1 MARIPLA
8 IIANRVLEE
17 FDRLIETALPAGHSS
32 VEGLN
37 VPEGYIIIGLAERV
51 FSRLGDANGFFPFT
65 LLEKEPALEHL
76 HHRRHAR
83 MAERQRQ
90 LFSLDGIDQRLVV
103 FAPSP
108 QASPFPELNDGE

>member
-17 FDRLIETALPAGHSS
+17 FDRLIETALPAGHAS

-37 VPEGYIIIGLAERV
+37 VAERHIIIGLAERI
-51 FSRLGDANGFFPFT
+51 FSRLGDANGFFPFA
-65 LLEKEPALEHL
+65 LLEKKPALEHL

-83 MAERQRQ
+83 MTERQRQ
-90 LFSLDGIDQRLVV
+90 LFSFDGIDEGFVV
-103 FAPSP
+103 FATSP
-108 QASPFPELNDGE
+108 QAA